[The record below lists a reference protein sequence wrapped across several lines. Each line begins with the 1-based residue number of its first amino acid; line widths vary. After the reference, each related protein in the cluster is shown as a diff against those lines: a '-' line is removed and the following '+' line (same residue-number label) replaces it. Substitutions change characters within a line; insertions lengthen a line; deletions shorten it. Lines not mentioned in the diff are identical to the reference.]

1 MNGMSEQSDPELERI
16 REEKL
21 KSLRESMSE
30 EEQSGGWPSGPVVVG
45 DSSFDD
51 FVNQYKLVVIDC
63 WAPWCGP
70 CKMIAPIV
78 EELSHEYKG
87 KIAFGKLNTDENQ
100 AISLRYH
107 IMSIPTLLVFKN
119 GELADQL
126 VGAMPKSM
134 LEAEIKKHL

>member
-1 MNGMSEQSDPELERI
+1 MSEQSDPELERI

-21 KSLRESMSE
+21 KRMRESMSE
-30 EEQSGGWPSGPVVVG
+30 EQGSSSWPSGPVEVT

-51 FVNQYKLVVIDC
+51 FVNKYEVSVIDC

-78 EELSHEYKG
+78 EELAQEYKG
-87 KIAFGKLNTDENQ
+87 QIAFGKLNTDENQ

-107 IMSIPTLLVFKN
+107 VMSIPTLLVFKD
-119 GELADQL
+119 GELADQI
-126 VGAMPKSM
+126 VGAMPKVM
-134 LEAEIKKHL
+134 LETEIKKHL

>member
-1 MNGMSEQSDPELERI
+1 MSEQSDPELERI

-21 KSLRESMSE
+21 KRMRESMSE
-30 EEQSGGWPSGPVVVG
+30 EQGSGDWPSGPVEVT

-51 FVNQYKLVVIDC
+51 FVNKYEVSVIDC

-78 EELSHEYKG
+78 EELAQEYKG
-87 KIAFGKLNTDENQ
+87 QIAFGKLNTDENQ

-107 IMSIPTLLVFKN
+107 VMSIPTLLVFKD
-119 GELADQL
+119 GELADQI
-126 VGAMPKSM
+126 VGAMPKVT
-134 LEAEIKKHL
+134 LEMEIKKHL

>member
-1 MNGMSEQSDPELERI
+1 MSEQSDPELERI

-21 KSLRESMSE
+21 KRMRESMSE
-30 EEQSGGWPSGPVVVG
+30 EQGSSSWPSGPVEVT

-51 FVNQYKLVVIDC
+51 FVNKYDVSVIDC

-78 EELSHEYKG
+78 EELAQEYKG
-87 KIAFGKLNTDENQ
+87 QIAFGKLNTDENQ

-107 IMSIPTLLVFKN
+107 VMSIPTLLVFKD
-119 GELADQL
+119 GELANQI
-126 VGAMPKSM
+126 VGAMPKVM
-134 LEAEIKKHL
+134 LETEIKKHL

>member
-1 MNGMSEQSDPELERI
+1 MSEQSDPELERI

-21 KSLRESMSE
+21 KRMRESMSE
-30 EEQSGGWPSGPVVVG
+30 EQGSGDWPSGPVEVT

-51 FVNQYKLVVIDC
+51 FVNKYDVSVIDC

-78 EELSHEYKG
+78 EELAQEYEG
-87 KIAFGKLNTDENQ
+87 QIAFGKLNTDENQ

-107 IMSIPTLLVFKN
+107 VMSIPTLLVFKD
-119 GELADQL
+119 GELADQI
-126 VGAMPKSM
+126 VGAMPKTT
-134 LEAEIKKHL
+134 LETEIKKHL

>member
-1 MNGMSEQSDPELERI
+1 MSEQGDPELERI

-21 KSLRESMSE
+21 KRMRENMSE
-30 EEQSGGWPSGPVVVG
+30 EQVSGDWPSGPVEVT

-51 FVNQYKLVVIDC
+51 FVNKYQVSVIDC

-78 EELSHEYKG
+78 EELAQEYKG

-100 AISLRYH
+100 AISMRYH
-107 IMSIPTLLVFKN
+107 IMSIPTLLVFKD

-126 VGAMPKSM
+126 VGAMPKAM
-134 LEAEIKKHL
+134 LEPEIKKHL